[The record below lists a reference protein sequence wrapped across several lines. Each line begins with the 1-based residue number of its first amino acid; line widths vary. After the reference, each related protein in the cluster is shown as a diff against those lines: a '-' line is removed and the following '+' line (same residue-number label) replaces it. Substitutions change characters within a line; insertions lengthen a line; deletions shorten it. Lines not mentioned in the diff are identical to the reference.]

1 MPPFPTNEQL
11 SVAAFQ
17 YIALYSFPLQRG
29 QGRGRFCVCSCK
41 AYDLFC
47 NIIDVNRIMEVLLA
61 ALLNPSP
68 ESLRPQNLSVA
79 VHLHGIEASRA
90 GVWAGNAA
98 VQAG

>member
-1 MPPFPTNEQL
+1 VGLLLPPNTDCAVVPPFPTNEQL

-47 NIIDVNRIMEVLLA
+47 NIIDVNRILELEIVVSIHCWVLGGCTP
-61 ALLNPSP
+61 LL
-68 ESLRPQNLSVA
+68 
-79 VHLHGIEASRA
+79 G
-90 GVWAGNAA
+90 
-98 VQAG
+98 